1 MLHQLIL
8 CKVIAGQ
15 LYLVRRSV
23 NPVLSITVFIKVTEE
38 PIEVLKMAASIPR
51 NKPRTPSTLKMVES
65 ASKEFL

>member
-1 MLHQLIL
+1 MLYQLIL

-23 NPVLSITVFIKVTEE
+23 NPVLSMTMFKVTEE

-65 ASKEFL
+65 ASNEFL

>member
-1 MLHQLIL
+1 MLYQLIL

-23 NPVLSITVFIKVTEE
+23 NSVLSMTMFKVTEE

-65 ASKEFL
+65 ASNEFL